1 MSSPAAYAASKAALL
16 NLTKWLS
23 VTIAPNVRVNSVS
36 PGGIFR
42 NQPDT
47 FVSKYVA
54 KTPLNRMAKEED
66 VVGSVLFL
74 ASSLSSYI
82 TGQDLRVDGG
92 YGTS

>member
-1 MSSPAAYAASKAALL
+1 
-16 NLTKWLS
+16 
-23 VTIAPNVRVNSVS
+23 VNSVS

-42 NQPDT
+42 NQPDS
-47 FVSKYVA
+47 FVSKYVS

-66 VVGSVLFL
+66 VVGTVLFL